1 MTIIAVCSW
10 SSQQRNFVLLEKGSI
25 KTMAPNLCL
34 FEDER
39 FAQFH
44 PLTLTRPVFDL
55 RCGMAS
61 LREKIARQFENAQLF
76 LFCREY
82 LADAMREANPACRV
96 NEMPAVASWFVN
108 ARFLFSARLPENP
121 LQELLLRHH
130 DKTVAAFI
138 KPERLALV
146 DGNIKLPESF
156 PEIAEHEVEGHWLNY
171 PWDLVHANAKEIA
184 RDFAF
189 YNRGGQILG
198 KVYPNVTLL
207 EEQNIFIAP
216 SAKVKP
222 GVVLDAEDGPIY
234 IDEGATIMPN
244 ASLQGPLYIG
254 KNSTIKMGAK
264 IYEGASIGEVCKVG
278 GEVEESIIHG
288 YSNKQHEGFLGHAY
302 LGEWVNLGADT
313 NNSDLKNNYS
323 TVKVYI
329 NGESVDSG
337 SLFAGL
343 FMGDHAKS
351 GINTMFNTGTVV
363 GVMSNV
369 FGAGYPSKAIPSFA
383 WGGVPSFETY
393 ALEKALAVARRVMAR
408 RKRELTP
415 AQEKVLRQVFAM
427 TEAERKS
434 VLFIQ

>member
-1 MTIIAVCSW
+1 L
-10 SSQQRNFVLLEKGSI
+10 LLET
-25 KTMAPNLCL
+25 KTRIIGKKVALKIMAPNLCL

-39 FAQFH
+39 CAQFH
-44 PLTLTRPVFDL
+44 PLSLTRPVFEL

-61 LREKIARQFENAQLF
+61 LREKIARQFLNAPLH

-82 LADAMREANPACRV
+82 LAEQTREAHPHCRV
-96 NEMPAVASWFVN
+96 NQMPNATCWFVN
-108 ARFLFSARLPENP
+108 ARFLFGAPLPENP
-121 LQELLLRHH
+121 KHEMILTHNG
-130 DKTVAAFI
+130 KAVAAYL
-138 KPERLALV
+138 KPERLAQAPAILQ
-146 DGNIKLPESF
+146 LPER
-156 PEIAEHEVEGHWLNY
+156 IGKVAEHEIEGRWLNY

-189 YNRGGQILG
+189 ENRGGQILG

-207 EEQNIFIAP
+207 NEKNIFIAA

-244 ASLQGPLYIG
+244 ASLQGPLHLG

-264 IYEGASIGEVCKVG
+264 IYEGTSIGEVCKVG

-313 NNSDLKNNYS
+313 NNSDLKNNYG
-323 TVKVYI
+323 TVKVHI
-329 NGESVDSG
+329 NGESIDSG

-383 WGGVPSFETY
+383 WGGVPAFETY
-393 ALEKALAVARRVMAR
+393 ALEKALATARRVMAR

-415 AQEKVLRQVFAM
+415 AQEKVLRHVFEL
-427 TEAERKS
+427 TEAERKQNY
-434 VLFIQ
+434 FRQNA

>member
-1 MTIIAVCSW
+1 M
-10 SSQQRNFVLLEKGSI
+10 
-25 KTMAPNLCL
+25 NLCL

-39 FAQFH
+39 FAQFY

-55 RCGMAS
+55 RCGMTS
-61 LREKIARQFENAQLF
+61 LREKSARQFPAAQLY

-82 LADAMREANPACRV
+82 LAEAVREAHPNARV
-96 NEMPAVASWFVN
+96 NQLPQAPSWFVN
-108 ARFLFSARLPENP
+108 ARFLFNTKLPEVSSA
-121 LQELLLRHH
+121 ELLLKH
-130 DKTVAAFI
+130 KGQTVAAFI
-138 KPERLALV
+138 KPEKLFGVDERL
-146 DGNIKLPESF
+146 KLPEQLAHVN
-156 PEIAEHEVEGHWLNY
+156 EQEVEGQWLNY
-171 PWDLVHANAKEIA
+171 PWDLVNANAKAIA

-189 YNRGGQILG
+189 YKRGGQIFG
-198 KVYPNVTLL
+198 KVYPYATLL
-207 EEQNIFIAP
+207 NEQNIFIAA

-222 GVVLDAEDGPIY
+222 GAVLDAEDGPIY
-234 IDEGATIMPN
+234 IDEGATIMAN
-244 ASLQGPLYIG
+244 ASLQGPLYVG

-264 IYEGASIGEVCKVG
+264 IYEGTTIGEVCKVG

-313 NNSDLKNNYS
+313 NNSDLKNNYGS
-323 TVKVYI
+323 VKVQI
-329 NGESVDSG
+329 NGESIDSG

-408 RKRELTP
+408 RKRELTA
-415 AQEKVLRQVFAM
+415 AQEKVLRHVFAM
-427 TEAERKS
+427 TAAERNS
-434 VLFIQ
+434 VLLNQKTLAE